1 MSDWKLHVETTKHML
16 NLFAATGQNNYAKT
30 CRLYLQSA
38 VSLEKDHPHIF
49 EQFML
54 GNYTVRRTEKNW
66 SGIWTDLSIKQV
78 LMKPL
83 KGRQG
88 KS

>member
-66 SGIWTDLSIKQV
+66 SGICTDLSIKQV